1 MGIPVLLTLRQLHDA
16 HTDPRHQV
24 SHCVVPDRVSRKPGE
39 DGQESQDETLHP
51 GAGTSIGGRA
61 AIGRVEEK
69 HGTGLSCSV
78 YGALLGRH
86 HVVVPSEI
94 CVYKSGMVYNTP

>member
-1 MGIPVLLTLRQLHDA
+1 MDYGNTGTPHPAAAARCPQ
-16 HTDPRHQV
+16 P
-24 SHCVVPDRVSRKPGE
+24 
-39 DGQESQDETLHP
+39 QDETLHP
-51 GAGTSIGGRA
+51 GAGTPIGGRA